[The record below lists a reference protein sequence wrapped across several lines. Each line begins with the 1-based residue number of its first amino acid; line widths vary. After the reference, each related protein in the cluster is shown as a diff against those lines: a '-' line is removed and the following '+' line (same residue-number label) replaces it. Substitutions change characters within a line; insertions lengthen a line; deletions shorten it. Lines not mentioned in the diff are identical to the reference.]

1 MSILLHEMR
10 ILVIGG
16 TGFIGPPLIRQL
28 AAAGHSVAVFHRVS
42 STAAFPGTVEHILG
56 NRHQLGDARQAFRR
70 FVPDIVIDLILSSGT
85 QAAKLMEICRG
96 ITGRVIA
103 ISSIDVYR
111 AVGVLHGSES
121 GALEPLPLTEQSAL
135 RTKLQTYPPEMLG
148 MLKSVFGWI
157 DDDYDK
163 IPVEQ
168 KVLTDPQ
175 LPGTVLRLP
184 MIYGPGDRLHRFFPM
199 LKRMDDGRQK
209 ILFSSEL
216 ASWRSPR
223 GYMENVAAAIALAA
237 TDDRSAG
244 NVYNVAE
251 APSFSELDWARKI
264 AAQIGWRGEFVVL
277 PSERTP
283 KHLILPGNL
292 AQHWV
297 ASSQRIRHELGY
309 REAVDLAPALQK
321 TIAWERANPPAQM
334 NPQQFDYAAEDAALA
349 EWYAGPTSRI

>member
-1 MSILLHEMR
+1 MR

-28 AAAGHSVAVFHRVS
+28 AAAGHSVAVFHRGS
-42 STAAFPGTVEHILG
+42 STAAFPRTVEHILG
-56 NRHQLGDARQAFRR
+56 NRHQLADARQAFRR

-135 RTKLQTYPPEMLG
+135 RTKLQTYPPSSLQ
-148 MLKSVFGWI
+148 MLKSVFEWL

-168 KVLTDPQ
+168 KVLSDPQ

-199 LKRMDDGRQK
+199 LKRMDDGRQR
-209 ILFSSEL
+209 ILLS
-216 ASWRSPR
+216 ADVAAWRSPR
-223 GYMENVAAAIALAA
+223 GYVENVAAAIASAA
-237 TDDRSAG
+237 TNQRSAG
-244 NVYNVAE
+244 RIYNVAE
-251 APSFSELDWARKI
+251 EPAFSEIEWAKKI
-264 AAQIGWRGEFVVL
+264 AAQTGWSGKFIVL
-277 PSERTP
+277 PPERMP
-283 KHLILPGNL
+283 KHLLMPGNL

-297 ASSQRIRHELGY
+297 ASSQHIRHELGY
-309 REAVDLAPALQK
+309 RETVDLARALQK

-349 EWYAGPTSRI
+349 EWYAGPSSRI